1 MYEKRNVYRT
11 GAEKMDHLKETTLSS
26 KEIYKGRII
35 DLYLEEVKLPNGNT
49 STREIVRHPGAVAV
63 VAITPE
69 NKILMVEQYRKP
81 LGRTIV
87 EIPAGKLEKGEEP
100 VTTAKR
106 ELEEETG
113 YTCSNLKPLI
123 SFYTSPG
130 FADELVHLF
139 IAENL
144 ETLTEAAELD
154 EDEFV
159 EVLEVTLEEA
169 QEMIQNNRIFDAKTA
184 YAVQYLL
191 LKEALNK

>member
-1 MYEKRNVYRT
+1 
-11 GAEKMDHLKETTLSS
+11 MDHLKETTLTS
-26 KEIYKGRII
+26 KEIFKGRII

-49 STREIVRHPGAVAV
+49 STREIVKHPGAVAV
-63 VAITPE
+63 IAITPE
-69 NKILMVEQYRKP
+69 HKILMVEQYRKP

-87 EIPAGKLEKGEEP
+87 EIPAGKLEKGEKP
-100 VTTAKR
+100 IITAKR

-113 YTCSNLKPLI
+113 YTCGDLKPLI

-139 IAENL
+139 ITENL
-144 ETLTEAAELD
+144 EKMTEAAELD

-169 QEMIQNNRIFDAKTA
+169 QEMIQNNKIYDAKTA

-191 LKEALNK
+191 LKEALKK